1 MQRVAITLFTATAML
16 LGSASAQ
23 AENLIDIYR
32 LAQKND
38 PQLRAA
44 EAANQAAQAK
54 RGQSRAA
61 FLPQINLTA
70 DYTQNSSD
78 VTKSNNTSYIPVTK
92 SDYISQGYTV
102 SLKQSLYHHEYYVQ
116 LRQTNASI
124 AAADAQFEAAKQGTV
139 LRVAQTYFNLL
150 AAQDNLTTAE
160 ATKRAISQQLRQTQ
174 QRFEVGL
181 SAITDVHEAQAG
193 FDSAV
198 AAEIAARNQLDLARE
213 NLREIVGQEPM
224 VLAVL
229 KDEVP
234 LLSPEPADINEW
246 VKTAQKQNLSLLAAE
261 ASSRVAAEEL
271 SRRQAGHFPS
281 LDLVASQAHS
291 DTTDNAAR
299 GTESDNTSVS
309 LQLNVPIFSGGLTT
323 AQTREARALY
333 NQATDVLEQQRRATI
348 RETRSAYLGVA
359 TGISQVKA
367 RKQALSSAQTALEA
381 TQAGFEVGTRTAVD
395 VLNAQQVRFQAQ
407 SEYYKSRY
415 DYILATLQLK
425 QAAGNLG
432 EADLAKINEWLQ

>member
-16 LGSASAQ
+16 LGSATAQ

-44 EAANQAAQAK
+44 EAANQAAQAT

-70 DYTQNSSD
+70 NYSQNNRDVIKTKSGLTDADYT
-78 VTKSNNTSYIPVTK
+78 
-92 SDYISQGYTV
+92 SQEYTL
-102 SLKQSLYHHEYYVQ
+102 SLTQSIYHHEYYAQ
-116 LRQTNASI
+116 SRKTDAAI

-139 LRVAQTYFNLL
+139 LRVAQAYFNLL

-160 ATKRAISQQLRQTQ
+160 ASKRAISQQLRQTQ

-198 AAEIAARNQLDLARE
+198 AAEIAAQNQLDLMRE

-224 VLAVL
+224 ALAVL

-234 LLSPEPADINEW
+234 LVSPEPADIDQW
-246 VKTAQKQNLSLLAAE
+246 VTTAQKQNLSLLAAE
-261 ASSRVAAEEL
+261 ASARVADAEL
-271 SRRQAGHFPS
+271 SRRSAGHYPS
-281 LDLVASQAHS
+281 LDLIASQRHS
-291 DTTDNAAR
+291 DDTDSLT
-299 GTESDNTSVS
+299 GSEMDNTTVG

-333 NQATDVLEQQRRATI
+333 NQANEALEQQRRATT

-425 QAAGNLG
+425 QAAGNLS
-432 EADLAKINEWLQ
+432 EEDLAKINAWLQ

>member
-1 MQRVAITLFTATAML
+1 MQRVATTLFTATALL
-16 LGSASAQ
+16 LGSASAS
-23 AENLIDIYR
+23 AENLMDVYR

-44 EAANQAAQAK
+44 EAANQAAQAT

-61 FLPQINLTA
+61 FLPQIGLTA
-70 DYTQNSSD
+70 HYTQNNSD
-78 VTKSNNTSYIPVTK
+78 ITKVNPASTVTTGKV
-92 SDYISQGYTV
+92 DYISQGYTL
-102 SLKQSLYHHEYYVQ
+102 SLSQSLYHHEYYVQ
-116 LRQTNASI
+116 SRQTDASI

-160 ATKRAISQQLRQTQ
+160 ASKRAISQQLRQTQ

-193 FDSAV
+193 YDAAV
-198 AAEIAARNQLDLARE
+198 AAELAAQNQLDNAKE

-224 VLAVL
+224 ALAVL

-234 LLSPEPADINEW
+234 LVSPEPANVDEW
-246 VKTAQKQNLSLLAAE
+246 VSTAQKQNLSLLAAE
-261 ASSRVAAEEL
+261 ASSRVAAEGL
-271 SRRQAGHFPS
+271 SLRQAGHFPS
-281 LDLVASQAHS
+281 LDLVATQNHS
-291 DTTDNAAR
+291 DTTDLAT
-299 GTESDNTSVS
+299 GYESDNSTVS

-333 NQATDVLEQQRRATI
+333 NQATEVLEQQRRATI
-348 RETRSAYLGVA
+348 REARSAYLGVV
-359 TGISQVKA
+359 TGISQVQA

-415 DYILATLQLK
+415 DYILASLQLK
-425 QAAGNLG
+425 QAAGNLS
-432 EADLAKINEWLQ
+432 ETDLAKINEWLQ

>member
-1 MQRVAITLFTATAML
+1 MQRVALTLFTATAML
-16 LGSASAQ
+16 LGSAPAS
-23 AENLIDIYR
+23 AENLMDIYR

-44 EAANQAAQAK
+44 EAANQAAQAT

-61 FLPQINLTA
+61 FLPQIDLTA
-70 DYTQNSSD
+70 NYTQTNQDITETTNPSLA
-78 VTKSNNTSYIPVTK
+78 VGK
-92 SDYISQGYTV
+92 SDDTTQSYTL
-102 SLKQSLYHHEYYVQ
+102 SLKQSLYHHEYYAQ
-116 LRQTNASI
+116 SRQTDAAI
-124 AAADAQFEAAKQGTV
+124 ATADAQFEAAKQGTV

-193 FDSAV
+193 YDSAV
-198 AAEIAARNQLDLARE
+198 AAELAAQNQLDIAKE

-234 LLSPEPADINEW
+234 LVSPEPANIDEW
-246 VKTAQKQNLSLLAAE
+246 VTTAQKQNLSLLAAE
-261 ASSRVAAEEL
+261 ASARVAYEEL
-271 SRRQAGHFPS
+271 NRRSAGHYPS
-281 LDLVASQAHS
+281 LDLVASQTHS
-291 DTTDNAAR
+291 DSNSDYDTVL
-299 GTESDNTSVS
+299 DNTKIG
-309 LQLNVPIFSGGLTT
+309 LQLNVPLFSGGLTT
-323 AQTREARALY
+323 SQTREARALY
-333 NQATDVLEQQRRATI
+333 NQANEVLEQQRRATT
-348 RETRSAYLGVA
+348 REARSAYLGVV

-415 DYILATLQLK
+415 DYILASLQLK
-425 QAAGNLG
+425 QAAGNLSDT
-432 EADLAKINEWLQ
+432 DLAKINEWLQQ

>member
-44 EAANQAAQAK
+44 EAANQAAQAT

-61 FLPQINLTA
+61 FLPQISLSA
-70 DYTQNSSD
+70 DYTQVSSE
-78 VTKSNNTSYIPVTK
+78 THPNPAN
-92 SDYISQGYTV
+92 DYLSKGYT
-102 SLKQSLYHHEYYVQ
+102 LQLTQSLYHHEYYAQ
-116 LRQTNASI
+116 SRQTDAAI

-160 ATKRAISQQLRQTQ
+160 ASKRAISQQLRQTQ

-193 FDSAV
+193 YDAAV
-198 AAEIAARNQLDLARE
+198 AAELAAQNQLDIAKE

-224 VLAVL
+224 ALAVL

-234 LLSPEPADINEW
+234 LVSPEPANIDEW
-246 VKTAQKQNLSLLAAE
+246 VGTAQKQNLSLIAAE
-261 ASSRVAAEEL
+261 ASARVADAEL
-271 SRRQAGHFPS
+271 SRRSAGHYPS
-281 LDLVASQAHS
+281 LDLVATQSNL
-291 DTTDNAAR
+291 DTTD
-299 GTESDNTSVS
+299 DKTSGYERDTTTVGV
-309 LQLNVPIFSGGLTT
+309 QLNVPLFSGGLTT

-333 NQATDVLEQQRRATI
+333 NQANELLEQQRRATT
-348 RETRSAYLGVA
+348 REARSAYLSVV

-432 EADLAKINEWLQ
+432 EDDLAKINAWLQ

>member
-1 MQRVAITLFTATAML
+1 MQRVATTLFAATALL
-16 LGSASAQ
+16 LGSASAS
-23 AENLIDIYR
+23 AENLMDIYR

-44 EAANQAAQAK
+44 QAANQAAQAT

-61 FLPQINLTA
+61 FLPQIGLTA
-70 DYTQNSSD
+70 HYTQNNADITKVSPDSSASIGK
-78 VTKSNNTSYIPVTK
+78 T
-92 SDYISQGYTV
+92 DYISQGYTL
-102 SLKQSLYHHEYYVQ
+102 SLTQSLYHHEYYVQ
-116 LRQTNASI
+116 LRQTDASI

-160 ATKRAISQQLRQTQ
+160 ASKRAISQQLRQTQ

-193 FDSAV
+193 YDSAI
-198 AAEIAARNQLDLARE
+198 AAELAAQNQLDIAKE
-213 NLREIVGQEPM
+213 NLREIIGQEPM
-224 VLAVL
+224 ALAVL

-234 LLSPEPADINEW
+234 LLTPEPANIDEW
-246 VKTAQKQNLSLLAAE
+246 VITAQKQNLSLLAAD
-261 ASSRVAAEEL
+261 ASAKVAYEEL
-271 SRRQAGHFPS
+271 NRRSAGHYPS
-281 LDLVASQAHS
+281 LDLVANQIHS
-291 DTTDNAAR
+291 DTTDSST
-299 GTESDNTSVS
+299 GLESDNTTVS

-333 NQATDVLEQQRRATI
+333 SQANENLEQQRRATT
-348 RETRSAYLGVA
+348 REARSAYLGVV

-425 QAAGNLG
+425 QAAGNLS
-432 EADLAKINEWLQ
+432 ENDLGKINEWLQ

>member
-54 RGQSRAA
+54 SGQSRAA
-61 FLPQINLTA
+61 FLPQISLSAN
-70 DYTQNSSD
+70 YSQVSSD
-78 VTKSNNTSYIPVTK
+78 VTKSNLSATYEGPNDYTS
-92 SDYISQGYTV
+92 QEYTL
-102 SLKQSLYHHEYYVQ
+102 SLTQSLYHHEYYVQ
-116 LRQTNASI
+116 LRQTDASI

-160 ATKRAISQQLRQTQ
+160 ASKRAISQQLRQTQ

-193 FDSAV
+193 YDAAV
-198 AAEIAARNQLDLARE
+198 AAELAAQNQLDIAKE
-213 NLREIVGQEPM
+213 NLREIIGQEPM
-224 VLAVL
+224 ALAVL

-234 LLSPEPADINEW
+234 LVSPEPANIDEW
-246 VKTAQKQNLSLLAAE
+246 VSTAQKQNLSLLAAD
-261 ASSRVAAEEL
+261 ANSRVAYEEL
-271 SRRQAGHFPS
+271 NRRSAGHYPT
-281 LDLVASQAHS
+281 LDLVAQQKYS
-291 DTTDNAAR
+291 DSVDNEKN
-299 GTESDNTSVS
+299 GSKSDSTIIGV
-309 LQLNVPIFSGGLTT
+309 QLNVPIFSGGLTT

-425 QAAGNLG
+425 QAAGNLS

>member
-1 MQRVAITLFTATAML
+1 MQRVALTLFTATAML
-16 LGSASAQ
+16 LGSAPAS
-23 AENLIDIYR
+23 AENLMDIYR

-54 RGQSRAA
+54 SGQSRAA
-61 FLPQINLTA
+61 FLPQIGLTA
-70 DYTQNSSD
+70 HYTQNNSDITKVSPSSSASIGK
-78 VTKSNNTSYIPVTK
+78 T
-92 SDYISQGYTV
+92 DYISQGYTL
-102 SLKQSLYHHEYYVQ
+102 SLTQSLYHHEYYVQ
-116 LRQTNASI
+116 MRQTDASI

-139 LRVAQTYFNLL
+139 LRVAQAYFNLL

-160 ATKRAISQQLRQTQ
+160 ASKRAISQQLRQTQ

-193 FDSAV
+193 YDSAV
-198 AAEIAARNQLDLARE
+198 AAELAAQNQLDIAKE

-224 VLAVL
+224 ALAVL

-234 LLSPEPADINEW
+234 LLSPEPANIDEW
-246 VKTAQKQNLSLLAAE
+246 VSGAQKQNLSLLAAE
-261 ASSRVAAEEL
+261 ASAKVAYEEL
-271 SRRQAGHFPS
+271 NRRSAGHYPS
-281 LDLVASQAHS
+281 LDLVANQIHS
-291 DTTDNAAR
+291 DTTDSST
-299 GTESDNTSVS
+299 GLESDNTAVS

-323 AQTREARALY
+323 SQTREARALY
-333 NQATDVLEQQRRATI
+333 NQANEVLEQQRRATT
-348 RETRSAYLGVA
+348 REARSAYLGVV

-407 SEYYKSRY
+407 SEYYRSRY

-425 QAAGNLG
+425 QAAGNLSDT
-432 EADLAKINEWLQ
+432 DLAKVNEWLQQ

>member
-70 DYTQNSSD
+70 NYSQNNQD
-78 VTKSNNTSYIPVTK
+78 VVKTTNPYSTTGK
-92 SDYISQGYTV
+92 SDYTSQGYTL
-102 SLKQSLYHHEYYVQ
+102 SLSQSIYHHEYYVQ
-116 LRQTNASI
+116 LRQTDAAI
-124 AAADAQFEAAKQGTV
+124 AAADAQFEAAKQGTI

-160 ATKRAISQQLRQTQ
+160 ASKRAIGQQLRQTQ

-193 FDSAV
+193 YDAAV
-198 AAEIAARNQLDLARE
+198 AAELAAQNQLDIAKE

-234 LLSPEPADINEW
+234 LLTPEPANIDEW
-246 VKTAQKQNLSLLAAE
+246 VGSAQKQNLSLLAAE
-261 ASSRVAAEEL
+261 ASARVAYEQL
-271 SRRQAGHFPS
+271 NLRQAGHYPS
-281 LDLVASQAHS
+281 LDLIASQNHS
-291 DTTDNAAR
+291 DTTDYTYGSER
-299 GTESDNTSVS
+299 DDTTVS

-425 QAAGNLG
+425 QAAGNLS